1 MAHHALDFYA
11 IFRLARLADGW
22 EHLNLRYD
30 GHGSIYLIFWLNI
43 IKEPNIM
50 DEIGLYG
57 IDGFAIEVEVDF
69 LELFFDLFPLHGGI
83 IFEYI

>member
-1 MAHHALDFYA
+1 
-11 IFRLARLADGW
+11 
-22 EHLNLRYD
+22 
-30 GHGSIYLIFWLNI
+30 
-43 IKEPNIM
+43 M